1 MTDRQ
6 GNGHSTNRV
15 GGLSGHSNVFSLVMI
30 VLLVEISAGKMS
42 TKNSPAHTRLAVLKR
57 NPRPAPSGTSAR
69 SLEIGDETRNTPK

>member
-42 TKNSPAHTRLAVLKR
+42 TKNSPAHTVGRIEAEPAAGAVGHKR
-57 NPRPAPSGTSAR
+57 SIA
-69 SLEIGDETRNTPK
+69 